1 MPLRRGQIVI
11 RRLELYSNQIA
22 KVTIWKLQA
31 LDILSNRS
39 PSGTERKTMKE
50 APSLLQLIPD
60 IFFDALAYILPSSL
74 LFIGVM
80 IIPSSIGSPL
90 VKAYLNLGASFD
102 RFIVVLFGIGI
113 LYIIGQLLTHF
124 SYDLILLPLRKLA
137 AWRKDKE
144 FVKTDIE
151 WMADYTFI
159 RHKDAA
165 LGLEISKRYART
177 IMSRN
182 NALVGLLLMLTSLL
196 SGQRIGLTISGILF
210 LLFLHEAYGEQRF
223 FSRYLQE
230 MTRELRNLEPAPKSE

>member
-1 MPLRRGQIVI
+1 
-11 RRLELYSNQIA
+11 
-22 KVTIWKLQA
+22 
-31 LDILSNRS
+31 
-39 PSGTERKTMKE
+39 MKE

-60 IFFDALAYILPSSL
+60 IFFDALAYILPASL

-90 VKAYLNLGASFD
+90 VNAYLNLGASFD
-102 RFIVVLFGIGI
+102 RFIVVLFGIGL
-113 LYIIGQLLTHF
+113 LYIVGQLLTHF
-124 SYDLILLPLRKLA
+124 SYDLILRPLRKLA
-137 AWRKDKE
+137 DWRNVKE
-144 FVKTDIE
+144 FAGSDID

-182 NALVGLLLMLTSLL
+182 NALVSLLLMVTSLL
-196 SGQRIGLTISGILF
+196 SSQWIGLTVSGILF
-210 LLFLHEAYGEQRF
+210 LLFVHEAYGEQLF

-230 MTRELRNLEPAPKSE
+230 MTKELRNMEPAPESE

>member
-1 MPLRRGQIVI
+1 
-11 RRLELYSNQIA
+11 
-22 KVTIWKLQA
+22 
-31 LDILSNRS
+31 
-39 PSGTERKTMKE
+39 MKE

-60 IFFDALAYILPSSL
+60 IFFDALAYVLPASL

-80 IIPSSIGSPL
+80 IIPSSVGAPL
-90 VKAYLNLGASFD
+90 VDAYLGLGASFD
-102 RFIVVLFGIGI
+102 RLIVVLFWIGI
-113 LYIIGQLLTHF
+113 LYIVGQMLTHF
-124 SYDLILLPLRKLA
+124 SYDVNLRPLNKLA
-137 AWRKDKE
+137 DWRKDKN
-144 FVKTDIE
+144 FTRSDIE

-182 NALVGLLLMLTSLL
+182 NALVALLLTITAVISSQWVAFL
-196 SGQRIGLTISGILF
+196 ISGILF

-230 MTRELRNLEPAPKSE
+230 MTRELRDMDQGAQKE